1 MRIGSNAGLWPSS
14 PTDYSRDNSMTLPNT
29 YKTAGLGAARF
40 GLAVSHIAFV
50 RARLSGAPLFAQ
62 FLDVFNGLSEITI

>member
-1 MRIGSNAGLWPSS
+1 
-14 PTDYSRDNSMTLPNT
+14 MTLPNT
-29 YKTAGLGAARF
+29 YKTVGLGAARF
-40 GLAVSHIAFV
+40 GLAVSHISFA